1 MTLCTAQTDQLVSDQ
16 EGKCVIL
23 LPFNPEQRAIFLM
36 QCLEMVTD
44 PHSGMQ
50 LTAVKATL
58 KLLGGIPLLLAV
70 VANFL
75 SDSLWSPSVFGE
87 QYDRSPYPW
96 SGAIKI
102 IRLDGLLWYGTLKNV
117 FDSLDYALQ
126 DLSAKGRE
134 VIRILALFD
143 GIEVVDSLISSKQKD
158 DIPDFLRPR
167 RVSHYV
173 HA

>member
-23 LPFNPEQRAIFLM
+23 LPFNPEQGAIFLM
-36 QCLEMVTD
+36 QCLEVVTD

-75 SDSLWSPSVFGE
+75 SDSLWSPSVFVE
-87 QYDRSPYPW
+87 QYDRSPYRW
-96 SGAIKI
+96 SGAIKT
-102 IRLDGLLWYGTLKNV
+102 IRLNGLLWYGTLKNV
-117 FDSLDYALQ
+117 SDSFKYALQ
-126 DLSAKGRE
+126 DLSAKVRE

-143 GIEVVDSLISSKQKD
+143 SIELANSLISSKHKD
-158 DIPDFLRPR
+158 GTPDFLRPR
-167 RVSHYV
+167 RFPRFIHP
-173 HA
+173 